1 MFETLVF
8 SSTGAKLNRSWFFRS
23 PPKPKYSK
31 VIIHLSEQVS
41 HQDIPDFG
49 GRNSLSSIHLRT
61 GVAGLRLVG
70 SYYRDWE
77 ENAVKPAHR
86 ISQSGSHRG
95 FTLIESPN
103 WSWCES
109 YYYFFKI
116 GLKNL
121 RMFNTMTAF
130 SANRGTI
137 PRFDM
142 LIMRLRV
149 VLWPIGWNVS
159 VILLSEKS
167 GNLSLVFLHLP
178 PSSGGRA
185 MIIYRVNRTTRTKTR
200 TKLAPL
206 VLL

>member
-8 SSTGAKLNRSWFFRS
+8 YSTGAKLNRSWFFRS

-49 GRNSLSSIHLRT
+49 GRNSLPSIHLRT

-95 FTLIESPN
+95 FTLVE
-103 WSWCES
+103 C
-109 YYYFFKI
+109 FFYL
-116 GLKNL
+116 LKTQIDGIQFHQVNFGVNL
-121 RMFNTMTAF
+121 KGDN
-130 SANRGTI
+130 NVQ
-137 PRFDM
+137 DM
-142 LIMRLRV
+142 WMQVRQ
-149 VLWPIGWNVS
+149 N
-159 VILLSEKS
+159 SEKADKGKEQKQS
-167 GNLSLVFLHLP
+167 
-178 PSSGGRA
+178 
-185 MIIYRVNRTTRTKTR
+185 
-200 TKLAPL
+200 
-206 VLL
+206 